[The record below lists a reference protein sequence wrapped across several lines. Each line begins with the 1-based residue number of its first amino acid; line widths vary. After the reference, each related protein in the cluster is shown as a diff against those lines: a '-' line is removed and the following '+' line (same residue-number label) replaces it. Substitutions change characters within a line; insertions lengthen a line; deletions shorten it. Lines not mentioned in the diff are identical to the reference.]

1 MAPILK
7 KEVTISGSGFSLAG
21 ILSVPENSIGIVV
34 FAHGSGSGRMSP
46 RNRYVAEELNKNNCA
61 TLLADLLTEEEDKA
75 YETRFDIA
83 LLMKRLLLII
93 DWLKKQEETKTLPLG
108 IFGASTGAAAAL
120 DAASL
125 LGSDISA
132 VVSRGGRPDL
142 SREYFSNI
150 VSPVLLIVGSNDR
163 DVLMLNKK
171 TLPLVKNSIAKELKI
186 IRGATH
192 LFEESGALETVAK
205 EAARWFQT
213 HFNSEC

>member
-171 TLPLVKNSIAKELKI
+171 TFNRKGTKNHTRSN
-186 IRGATH
+186 TP
-192 LFEESGALETVAK
+192 V
-205 EAARWFQT
+205 
-213 HFNSEC
+213 